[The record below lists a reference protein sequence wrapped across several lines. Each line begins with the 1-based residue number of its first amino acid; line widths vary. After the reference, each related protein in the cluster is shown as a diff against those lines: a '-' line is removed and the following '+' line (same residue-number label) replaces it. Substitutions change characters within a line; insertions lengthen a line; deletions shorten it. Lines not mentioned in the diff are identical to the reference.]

1 MPAVATSVTTAWS
14 VLAALGVLL
23 FGAPASLCPGKV
35 ETACDCGEPVLCPIA
50 VPCPPCSSS
59 SSTHATRRRHR
70 ARKLTPEPASDEA
83 SGGRTVAYVSG
94 AGALLVAGGYA
105 FGSRAVAETRDS
117 ASIAS
122 DDGAFCEWASGLPPQ
137 PAKRA
142 GARRTDSSRDFDADR
157 VLLDIFS

>member
-1 MPAVATSVTTAWS
+1 MPAVVTSVTTACS

-35 ETACDCGEPVLCPIA
+35 ETACDCGEIVRCPVA

-59 SSTHATRRRHR
+59 SSTHATRRRLL
-70 ARKLTPEPASDEA
+70 ARKLTPEPASDET
-83 SGGRTVAYVSG
+83 SGVHTVAYVFG

-105 FGSRAVAETRDS
+105 FGSRADAEPRPS
-117 ASIAS
+117 ASTAS
-122 DDGAFCEWASGLPPQ
+122 DDGALFEWTSGLPPQ

-142 GARRTDSSRDFDADR
+142 GACRPDSSRDFDADR